1 MKNQKSSILPVIE
14 IAVPVE
20 INQPQALSSKIEIKS
35 LYTAEDIGDL
45 PYLDSQPGQ
54 APFMRGPY
62 KTMYTEK
69 PWTIR
74 QYAGFADADDTNL
87 LFQRALTEGSQ
98 GLSIAFDLPTH
109 RGYDS
114 DHPLAGADV
123 GMAGVAIDS
132 VEDMKRLLVDIPLDQ
147 ISISMTMSGA
157 VLPILAAFIVAAEES
172 GIPAEKLTGTI
183 QNDILKEFMVR
194 NTYIFAPEPSMRIA
208 TDVVEYVAKKMPR
221 FNAMSISGYH
231 FQEAG
236 ADPIVEL
243 ALTLVNGREYTKN
256 AIARGLNVD
265 LFCEKLSFFFGV
277 GSEFYLQIAKLR
289 AARVLWCEITEQL
302 GATSAKAKALRMHC
316 QTSGWSLTAQS
327 PMNNVARTTMQ
338 SMAAVF
344 GGTQSLHTNSY
355 DEAISLPSENASRIA
370 RNTQLIMQ
378 HETGICDVIDP
389 WAGSYMIESLTA
401 DIVKKV
407 KSIITEVDKEGGV
420 IAALESG
427 WINQYIQS
435 NAAVTQANIDSG
447 EHIIIGLNKHIQA
460 KTLHSTE
467 NLNINS
473 QKIRK
478 QQIERLTQLKSNRDE
493 LALKRALNG
502 LTNTAKNP
510 AGNLLE
516 LTIQAIKARATIGE
530 CIEALEKVYQR
541 HSKLPLHVSGPYKDT
556 MKNNNEWIISSEKVS
571 DLSVK
576 LKRKPRILIAKLG
589 QDGHDRGANI
599 IASALSDVGFDV
611 QQVPMFQSIQEI
623 VNEAVQCNVDII
635 GISSL
640 VGTHLELV
648 PTLTSLLDKH
658 SMKVQ
663 VVVGG
668 VIPEEHFKTL
678 KDHGVKLVF
687 RSGDSISTISNELV
701 NLFI

>member
-1 MKNQKSSILPVIE
+1 MKNQNSSVLPAIE

-20 INQPQALSSKIEIKS
+20 INQPQVLSNKIEIKS
-35 LYTAEDIGDL
+35 LYTAWDIGDL

-74 QYAGFADADDTNL
+74 QYAGFADADDTNH

-132 VEDMKRLLVDIPLDQ
+132 VEDMKRLLVNIPLDQ

-172 GIPAEKLTGTI
+172 GVSAEKLTGTI

-208 TDVVEYVAKKMPR
+208 TDVVDYVAKKMPR

-243 ALTLVNGREYTKN
+243 ALTLANGREYAKN
-256 AIARGLNVD
+256 AIARGLNVNQ
-265 LFCEKLSFFFGV
+265 FCEKLSFFFGV
-277 GSEFYLQIAKLR
+277 GSEFYLEIAKLR

-302 GATSAKAKALRMHC
+302 GATSTKAKALRMHC

-327 PMNNVARTTMQ
+327 PMNNVARATMQ

-355 DEAISLPSENASRIA
+355 DEAISLPTENASRIA
-370 RNTQLIMQ
+370 RNTQLIIQ
-378 HETGICDVIDP
+378 HETGICNVIDP
-389 WAGSYMIESLTA
+389 WAGSYMMESLTA

-407 KSIITEVDKEGGV
+407 KSIIAEVDNGGGV
-420 IAALESG
+420 IAAIESS
-427 WINQYIQS
+427 WINHYIQS

-447 EHIIIGLNKHIQA
+447 EQVIIGLNKHIQA
-460 KTLHSTE
+460 ESHHSTE
-467 NLNINS
+467 YLNIDS
-473 QKIRK
+473 QKIRN

-493 LALKRALNG
+493 LAVKRTLNG

-510 AGNLLE
+510 DGNLLE
-516 LTIQAIKARATIGE
+516 ATIQAIKARATIGE
-530 CIEALEKVYQR
+530 CIEALEKIYLR
-541 HSKLPLHVSGPYKDT
+541 YSKLPIHVSGVYKDT
-556 MKNNNEWIISSEKVS
+556 MKSNNEWKNICERVS
-571 DLSVK
+571 DLTVK

-599 IASALSDVGFDV
+599 VASVLSDVGFDIH
-611 QQVPMFQSIQEI
+611 QAPMFQSIQEI

-640 VGTHLELV
+640 VGTHLELI
-648 PTLTSLLDKH
+648 PTLISVLDKH
-658 SMKVQ
+658 SKKVH

-678 KDHGVKLVF
+678 QDHGVALVF
-687 RSGDSISTISNELV
+687 KSGDSITTISNELV